1 MRKPKGTAK
10 KILFRGKPKYQARFI
25 CTKNGKRIEMK
36 RLFDSAHDARMQ
48 LAEWQVEFKNND
60 QVEKSPDTKSFAEAA
75 NEYAKGHLIPAIY
88 IGDEK
93 IAGRDSLAT
102 PNAYLKILI
111 SHFGKY
117 QLRHI
122 NSQRI
127 QEFKLIRAT
136 TPTKHGKQRS
146 VRSLNMELELMR
158 TILNYCVANGWLDKT
173 PFMGSKLA
181 GHKLIE
187 KAKENHRDRVMTDEE
202 EGGLLAVCIDE
213 RAHLRGLIML
223 AVDTGMRRGEL
234 IKMEWPMVDFPA
246 RMLRLPARITKTKK
260 PRAIAL
266 TRRAYDELSL
276 LHASCPEGQTLVF
289 GIKDNFKRSWTTAKR
304 LAGIEGLN
312 FHDLRHT
319 FIMRA
324 NESGLSRDVVTKA
337 SGHTTLDAYERYV
350 HAPDHIL
357 RQIAE
362 TLDARHEQNEI
373 KLTSALIN

>member
-48 LAEWQVEFKNND
+48 LAEWQVGYKND
-60 QVEKSPDTKSFAEAA
+60 TQVEKSPDKKTFAEAA
-75 NEYAKGHLIPAIY
+75 KEYASVHLVPAVY

-93 IAGRDSLAT
+93 VAGRDSLTT
-102 PNAYLKILI
+102 PKAYLKTLVA
-111 SHFGKY
+111 HFGKY

-122 NSQRI
+122 SRQRI

-136 TPTKHGKQRS
+136 TPTVHGKQRS
-146 VRSLNMELELMR
+146 VRSLNIELELLR

-173 PFMGSKLA
+173 PFMGSTLT

-187 KAKENHRDRVMTDEE
+187 KAKENRRDRVMTDDEE
-202 EGGLLAVCIDE
+202 QRLLSVCTGE
-213 RAHLRGLIML
+213 RAHLRGLIIL
-223 AVDTGMRRGEL
+223 AVDTGLRRGEL
-234 IKMEWPMVDFPA
+234 LKLEWSMVDFPA
-246 RMLRLPARITKTKK
+246 RMLRLPGRITKTKK
-260 PRAIAL
+260 PRTIAL
-266 TRRAYDELSL
+266 TRRAYDELSRL
-276 LHASCPEGQTLVF
+276 DASCPEGQSLVF
-289 GIKDNFKRSWTTAKR
+289 GIRDNFKRSWATAKR
-304 LAGIEGLN
+304 LAGVGGLN
-312 FHDLRHT
+312 FHDLRHS
-319 FIMRA
+319 FITRA

-337 SGHTTLDAYERYV
+337 SGHSTLDAYERYV

-362 TLDARHEQNEI
+362 SLDARQEQQMSR
-373 KLTSALIN
+373 LDSVLIN